1 MVTKCQPQAA
11 ACDVWQRLHA
21 CGLQVQGNVWT
32 YNELCKANQVFLR
45 YPESEEDDAFAWRG
59 SGHFRRG
66 KRTRTFTPLPAN
78 LGLIRRLIPHGG
90 TG

>member
-32 YNELCKANQVFLR
+32 YNELCEANQVGLR
-45 YPESEEDDAFAWRG
+45 YPESEEDDAFAW
-59 SGHFRRG
+59 
-66 KRTRTFTPLPAN
+66 
-78 LGLIRRLIPHGG
+78 
-90 TG
+90 